1 MAEKERAISND
12 PECPVCGDRIDTTA
26 TAIVQFDAGEFLC
39 FRTPACV
46 KLYRT
51 DPSHFRGDGH
61 ATCPALED

>member
-1 MAEKERAISND
+1 MADQDRAISND

-46 KLYRT
+46 KLYRS
-51 DPSHFRGDGH
+51 DPDRFRGGDRTG
-61 ATCPALED
+61 CPALED